1 MQRQP
6 NTRGLFAVEGVCQ
19 KNILDVLDRK
29 VMVFRM
35 KILSQFMMVLFLQTV
50 GWADSNRPAPET
62 KWTHSWSEGE
72 DATSTFY
79 YFMEVRGT
87 VKKVRMM
94 WNGGA
99 QNRPTVTNYYLDSGV
114 IRIVCLDAE
123 RKHLPE
129 LILGRDTGLEVLKE
143 FKILKR
149 SSAEMLVPPAPRK
162 TLNKEERILLGNL
175 ISLLVEDRTLYV
187 LKKRKEKE

>member
-1 MQRQP
+1 MDEAH
-6 NTRGLFAVEGVCQ
+6 TM
-19 KNILDVLDRK
+19 
-29 VMVFRM
+29 MVYGM
-35 KILSQFMMVLFLQTV
+35 KTLSQLIVFFLFHNLV
-50 GWADSNRPAPET
+50 WADSNRPAPET
-62 KWTHSWSEGE
+62 KWTHSWAEGE

-99 QNRPTVTNYYLDSGV
+99 QQKPTVTNYYLESGV
-114 IRIVCLDAE
+114 IRIVQFEAE
-123 RKHLPE
+123 RKHVLE
-129 LILGRDTGLEVLKE
+129 LIEGRDTGLEKLKE
-143 FKILKR
+143 FKILQR

-175 ISLLVEDRTLYV
+175 LSLLAEDRTMYA
-187 LKKRKEKE
+187 LKKSKEEE